1 MVLNET
7 FDFLIASFSTF
18 LTIVS
23 VFLVAIVFFVVPS
36 RVTKHSVS
44 RTRVLSY
51 AKYLTS
57 PNTALN

>member
-1 MVLNET
+1 
-7 FDFLIASFSTF
+7 
-18 LTIVS
+18 
-23 VFLVAIVFFVVPS
+23 VFFVVPS